1 MNASMDPS
9 KPISGFGFNR
19 AVNAFLRF
27 LFLPGFACITTSLLA
42 VSPFN
47 ERSTFNQRLQ
57 IRTNSVLDGR
67 TFREALTR
75 ICETN
80 ELNLWIDR
88 RVDPSKRIEIGP
100 VGPTVFQ
107 ALQKIAASE
116 DCDVMPVSGVIL
128 VGRPQWIHELTEDI
142 LTANPNELGSVMD
155 VHWDELTTPSEAL
168 STVESLTATAEPP
181 LPHDHWPQN
190 SWKNIDSGVAKL
202 LIRGQFP
209 ESKSPTHGDDQRNKK
224 TITRIYSLTAA
235 TREKA
240 KVTIPELAP
249 GTKLTRSATGLSI
262 QASAA
267 QHLLITSWLLTDQ
280 AVEEGADIDGDTFT
294 LKKMSTTAENA
305 FRQLAKTAGL
315 QCVIDS
321 SAQAACNE
329 FVTLEGENVTL
340 RFLLERIAEQI
351 NATITWQ
358 DSKIIISKTVTTEKD

>member
-1 MNASMDPS
+1 MDQS
-9 KPISGFGFNR
+9 KPDRGFSCNRVFN
-19 AVNAFLRF
+19 ALLRF
-27 LFLPGFACITTSLLA
+27 LLVPGFACITTSLLA

-88 RVDPSKRIEIGP
+88 RVNPSERIEIGP

-107 ALQKIAASE
+107 AIQKIAASQS
-116 DCDVMPVSGVIL
+116 CDVMPVSGVIL
-128 VGRPQWIHELTEDI
+128 VGRPKWIRGLSEHI
-142 LTANPNELGSVMD
+142 LAAKPNELGSVID

-181 LPHDHWPQN
+181 LPHDHWPKN
-190 SWKNIDSGVAKL
+190 SWNSIDSGVAKL
-202 LIRGQFP
+202 LIRGQFT
-209 ESKSPTHGDDQRNKK
+209 ESNALTHGEDQRSKK
-224 TITRIYSLTAA
+224 LITRIYSLTAT

-240 KVTIPELAP
+240 TAKIPELVP
-249 GTKLTRSATGLSI
+249 GTKLTRSATGLSV

-267 QHLLITSWLLTDQ
+267 QHLLITSWLLTHQ
-280 AVEEGADIDGDTFT
+280 AVEKGADIDGDTFT

-305 FRQLAKTAGL
+305 FRQLANTAGL
-315 QCVIDS
+315 RCVIDS
-321 SAQAACNE
+321 SAQAACGE

-358 DSKIIISKTVTTEKD
+358 DSKIIISKTVTTEKE